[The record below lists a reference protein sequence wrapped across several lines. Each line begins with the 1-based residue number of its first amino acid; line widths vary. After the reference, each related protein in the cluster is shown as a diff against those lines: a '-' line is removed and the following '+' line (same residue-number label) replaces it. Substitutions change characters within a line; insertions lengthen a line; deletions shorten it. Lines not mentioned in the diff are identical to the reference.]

1 MITSSDKAYREKLG
15 SPLRGPEDPVEELA
29 RTRFGIRYLYPIQRF
44 VMSNVLEGRP
54 QIVVLPTGAGKSLC
68 FQLPALLLAGPTLVL
83 MPLLS
88 LLSDQMRRMRE
99 AKIPARSLRG
109 GLSPVEKERLFRDIR
124 AGEVPLVLATPE
136 ACLAEPNLSA
146 LRSCGF
152 AHMVVD
158 EAHCVSEWGES
169 FRPAYREVGTLAR
182 RIGVTM
188 ISAFTATASQA
199 VIDRIRTLLFD
210 DVEVRLVAGSA
221 DRPGIHYAV
230 TPVLSRGHAL
240 MELARTAARPLLVFC
255 RTRRDTEVA
264 ARIMRRGYPDGP
276 VAFYHAGLTREERT
290 GIEKWFFDSRD
301 GALVA
306 TCAYGLGVDKPDI
319 RSVVHADIPSSVEAY
334 LQESGRAGR
343 DGKPSRA
350 LLLLSRDEEAFRSR
364 LVEPVARQRYE
375 RLLAYARDTDNCRR
389 RHLLSLIG
397 QEPVPCAGCDVC
409 ARTVVMTPAGETEIL
424 WFAGR
429 HRRRFSIGQ
438 ATEILSGAPGPRA
451 RRAFHDCV
459 PGYATLATWD
469 KEDVEAAI
477 RSLVASGSISVP
489 ARGPWKGR
497 LTARSRAGRGQTEP
511 PPPAHEQGLPR
522 S

>member
-1 MITSSDKAYREKLG
+1 MITFSDKAYREKPG
-15 SPLRGPEDPVEELA
+15 SPLSGPQDPVEELA
-29 RTRFGIRYLYPIQRF
+29 RSRFGITYLYPIQRF

-68 FQLPALLLAGPTLVL
+68 FQLPALLLDGPTLVL

-99 AKIPARSLRG
+99 AGISAESLRG
-109 GLSPVEKERLFRDIR
+109 GLSPADKAGLFRAIR
-124 AGEVPLVLATPE
+124 AGEIRLVLATPE
-136 ACLAEPNLSA
+136 ACMAEPNLSA

-169 FRPAYREVGTLAR
+169 FRPAYRDVGTLASR
-182 RIGVTM
+182 LGVKM
-188 ISAFTATASQA
+188 VSAFTATASRA
-199 VIDRIRTLLFD
+199 VIARIKTLLFD
-210 DVEVRLVAGSA
+210 DAEVRLVAGSA

-230 TPVLSRGHAL
+230 QPVLSRGHAL
-240 MELARTAARPLLVFC
+240 MQMAREAERPLLVFC
-255 RTRRDTEVA
+255 RTRNDTEVA
-264 ARIMRRGYPDGP
+264 ARAIRRGSPPNLP

-290 GIEKWFFDSRD
+290 RVENWFLDSRD

-319 RSVVHADIPSSVEAY
+319 RSVVHADIPSSVESY

-350 LLLLSRDEEAFRSR
+350 ILLLSRDEELFRSR
-364 LVEPVARQRYE
+364 LADPVARKRYE
-375 RLLAYARDTDNCRR
+375 RLLAYARETGNCRR
-389 RHLLSLIG
+389 SHLLSLIG
-397 QEPVPCAGCDVC
+397 QDPVYCAGCDVC
-409 ARTVVMTPAGETEIL
+409 EHSVVTTPAGQAEIM
-424 WFAGR
+424 WFARR

-438 ATEILSGAPGPRA
+438 AAEILSGAPGPRA
-451 RRAFHDCV
+451 ARAFHDCV
-459 PGYATLATWD
+459 PGYASLGSWE
-469 KEDVEAAI
+469 KEEVEIAI
-477 RSLVASGSISVP
+477 RSLLAAGSLSLP
-489 ARGPWKGR
+489 ARGLWKGR
-497 LTARSRAGRGQTEP
+497 LTVTRRQAG
-511 PPPAHEQGLPR
+511 

>member
-1 MITSSDKAYREKLG
+1 MITSSDKAYRENPEP
-15 SPLRGPEDPVEELA
+15 PLRGPEDPVQELA
-29 RTRFGIRYLYPIQRF
+29 RTRFGVTYLYPIQRF

-68 FQLPALLLAGPTLVL
+68 FQLPALLLPGPTLVL

-99 AKIPARSLRG
+99 ADIPAQSLRG
-109 GLSPVEKERLFRDIR
+109 GLSPAVKARLFRDIR

-169 FRPAYREVGTLAR
+169 FRPSYREVGSLAR

-221 DRPGIHYAV
+221 YRPAIHYAV
-230 TPVLSRGHAL
+230 TPVLSRAHAL
-240 MELARTAARPLLVFC
+240 MELARTAERPLLVFC
-255 RTRRDTEVA
+255 RTRNDTEVA
-264 ARIMRRGYPDGP
+264 ARIMRRGCPEGP

-290 GIEKWFFDSRD
+290 RVEKWFLDSRD

-319 RSVVHADIPSSVEAY
+319 RTVVHADIPSSVEAY

-350 LLLLSRDEEAFRSR
+350 ILLLSRDEEEFRSR
-364 LVEPVARQRYE
+364 LVEPVPRQRYE
-375 RLLAYARDTDNCRR
+375 RLLAYARDTTNCRR
-389 RHLLSLIG
+389 GHLLSLIG
-397 QEPVPCAGCDVC
+397 QDPVPCAGCDVC
-409 ARTVVMTPAGETEIL
+409 AHSVLMMPAGQSEIL
-424 WFAGR
+424 WFARR
-429 HRRRFSIGQ
+429 HRRQFSIGQ
-438 ATEILSGAPGPRA
+438 AAEILSAAAGPRA
-451 RRAFHDCV
+451 QRAFHDCV
-459 PGYATLATWD
+459 PGYAALATWD
-469 KEDVEAAI
+469 KENVEAAI
-477 RSLVASGSISVP
+477 RSLLADGSVSVP

-497 LTARSRAGRGQTEP
+497 LTARSRAGHRQTEAP
-511 PPPAHEQGLPR
+511 PSAHE
-522 S
+522 